1 MEIKGVLNMIDKN
14 KMVKVINKFNGTVG
28 YDVPEMG
35 IHRNFYPK
43 ESKEISFEELE
54 RLSFVPGGDSILRNY
69 LEIVDEDAIMA
80 LFNEKPEPE
89 YHYSENDV
97 KQLLTTG
104 TLDQFLDCLDFAPD
118 VIKDMIKDLAVELP
132 LNDMAK
138 RQAIQDKLGF
148 DVTKAIEIK
157 NTKYDGE
164 TEETTE
170 TKVSG
175 RRTAPIKSNNI
186 AAAPS
191 GRRYNPIKSE

>member
-1 MEIKGVLNMIDKN
+1 MIDKN
-14 KMVKVINKFNGTVG
+14 KMIKVINKFNGTVG

-35 IHRNFYPK
+35 VHRNFYPK

-54 RLSFVPGGDSILRNY
+54 RLSFVPGGDVILRNY

-89 YHYSENDV
+89 YHYSENDI

-175 RRTAPIKSNNI
+175 RRAAPIKTDSTTV
-186 AAAPS
+186 APS
-191 GRRYNPIKSE
+191 GRRYKPITKDE

>member
-1 MEIKGVLNMIDKN
+1 MIDKN

-35 IHRNFYPK
+35 VHRNFYPK

-54 RLSFVPGGDSILRNY
+54 RLSFIPGGDVILRNY
-69 LEIVDEDAIMA
+69 LEIVDEDVVMA
-80 LFNEKPEPE
+80 LFNEKSEPE

-97 KQLLTTG
+97 KQLLTIG

-132 LNDMAK
+132 LNDMNK
-138 RQAIQDKLGF
+138 RQAIKDKLGF

-164 TEETTE
+164 TEETIE
-170 TKVSG
+170 TRTSG
-175 RRTAPIKSNNI
+175 RRATPIKTDN
-186 AAAPS
+186 ATAAPS
-191 GRRYNPIKSE
+191 GRRYKPITKNE

>member
-1 MEIKGVLNMIDKN
+1 MIDKN
-14 KMVKVINKFNGTVG
+14 KMIKVINKFSGTVG
-28 YDVPEMG
+28 YDIPEMS

-43 ESKEISFEELE
+43 ESKQIRFEELE
-54 RLSFVPGGDSILRNY
+54 RLSFIPGGDVILRNY
-69 LEIVDEDAIMA
+69 LEIVDEDAIIA

-89 YHYSENDV
+89 YHYSEKDV
-97 KQLLTTG
+97 KQLLTVG

-138 RQAIQDKLGF
+138 RKAIQDKMGF

-164 TEETTE
+164 TEEEAKIRTTN
-170 TKVSG
+170 SG
-175 RRTAPIKSNNI
+175 RRTAPLKTEPI
-186 AAAPS
+186 AAPS
-191 GRRYNPIKSE
+191 GRRYKPITKE

>member
-1 MEIKGVLNMIDKN
+1 MIDKN

-35 IHRNFYPK
+35 VHRNFYPK

-164 TEETTE
+164 TEETIE
-170 TKVSG
+170 TRTSG
-175 RRTAPIKSNNI
+175 RRAAPIKTDN
-186 AAAPS
+186 ATVAPS
-191 GRRYNPIKSE
+191 GRRYKPITKDE

>member
-1 MEIKGVLNMIDKN
+1 MIDKN
-14 KMVKVINKFNGTVG
+14 KMVKVINKFSGTVG

-35 IHRNFYPK
+35 VHRNFYLK

-54 RLSFVPGGDSILRNY
+54 RLSFIPGGDVILRNY
-69 LEIVDEDAIMA
+69 LEIVDEDVIMA

-89 YHYSENDV
+89 YHYSENDI

-148 DVTKAIEIK
+148 DVTRAIEIK

-175 RRTAPIKSNNI
+175 RRAAPIKTNNTT
-186 AAAPS
+186 AAPS
-191 GRRYNPIKSE
+191 GRRYKPVTKDE

>member
-1 MEIKGVLNMIDKN
+1 MIDKN

-35 IHRNFYPK
+35 VHRNFYPK

-54 RLSFVPGGDSILRNY
+54 RLSFIPGGDSILRNY
-69 LEIVDEDAIMA
+69 LEIVDEDVIMA

-97 KQLLTTG
+97 RQLLTTG

-132 LNDMAK
+132 LNDMEK
-138 RQAIQDKLGF
+138 RQAIQNKLGF
-148 DVTKAIEIK
+148 DVTRAIEIK

-164 TEETTE
+164 TEEITE

-175 RRTAPIKSNNI
+175 RRAAPIKTNNT
-186 AAAPS
+186 AVAPS
-191 GRRYNPIKSE
+191 GRRYHPVNKE